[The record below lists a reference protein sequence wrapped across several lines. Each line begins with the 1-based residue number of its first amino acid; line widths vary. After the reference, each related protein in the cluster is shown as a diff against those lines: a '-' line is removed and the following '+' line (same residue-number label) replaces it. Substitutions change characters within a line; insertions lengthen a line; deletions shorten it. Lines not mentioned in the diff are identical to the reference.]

1 MAKNLVIVESPA
13 KAKTIEK
20 FLGKDF
26 KVESSFGHIADL
38 PSKELGVDVD
48 ADFKPKYV
56 VSDDKKDVVK
66 RLSKLAKNAEMVW
79 LASDEDREG
88 EAIAWHL
95 AEELN
100 LDKSK
105 TKRIVFSEITKTA
118 IQKAIKNPREI
129 DYNLVGAQQA
139 RRVLDRLVGYELS
152 PILWRKVKGGLS
164 AGRVQSVAVRLI
176 VERER
181 SVLDFNPVASYRVDA
196 DFKTNSGSRFKSK
209 LPKNIK
215 DSKAVEKFL
224 EAQKNA
230 TFKVADLTQ
239 KPAKKSPAPPFTTS
253 TLQQEAARKLY
264 FSVSKTMQIAQRL
277 YEAGHITYM
286 RTDSVNLSDQA
297 KEGARQE
304 IEKAYGDQ
312 YHKARNYK
320 GKSKGAQEA
329 HEAIRPTNFASHSIA
344 AERDQQRLYELIWK
358 RGIASQMSDA
368 KLERTNV
375 KIDSSEVK
383 EQFTANGEIVK
394 FEGFLKVYLEGHDD
408 DEEEKAGLL
417 PAMKIG
423 DSLENIFIKA
433 TERYTRPPSR
443 YTEAS
448 LVKKLEELGIG
459 RPSTYAPTIST
470 IQNRKYIE
478 KGAVEGKERQYSQY
492 LLKEANFV
500 KKELTEM
507 VGSDKGKLVPTDV
520 GMVVNDFLVNHF
532 GAIVD
537 YNFTAK
543 LEQDFDEVASGN
555 EKWPRVMDEFYKKFH
570 PVVEDVAKNAERE
583 VGERVLGKDP
593 ESGKPVSARLGR
605 FGPMVQIGSVEDEEK
620 PRFAGLK
627 PEQSLGSISYE
638 EAMELFKLPKDLGT
652 YKEEQVESNIGRF
665 GPYVR
670 YGKKFVSLDKGE
682 DPLEVTYDRAIEL
695 IKAKEKSEE
704 PIYYYLDKGVQKGV
718 GRFGPYLKWDGMFIN
733 VNKKY
738 DFDNLSEADIEE
750 LIEDK
755 LRKEREKLIHH
766 WEDEGIKLEKAR
778 WKRFNL
784 SQGKTKVELPKTTNA
799 EEMTLE
805 EAKAILEKNTKK
817 PKRKTAAKKKTG
829 AKKTAAKKT
838 GTKKTATK
846 KTAAKKTTKTKKKS

>member
-20 FLGKDF
+20 FLGKDY
-26 KVESSFGHIADL
+26 KVTSSFGHIADL

-48 ADFKPKYV
+48 NDFKPKYV
-56 VSDDKKDVVK
+56 VNADKKDVV
-66 RLSKLAKNAEMVW
+66 RKLTKMAKDSELVW

-95 AEELN
+95 ADELK
-100 LDKSK
+100 LDQAK
-105 TKRIVFSEITKTA
+105 TRRIVFSEITES
-118 IQKAIKNPREI
+118 AIKNAIKSPREI
-129 DYNLVGAQQA
+129 DYNLVNAQKA

-164 AGRVQSVAVRLI
+164 AGRVQSVSVRLI

-181 SVLDFNPVASYRVDA
+181 EIIDFNPEVFYRVDA
-196 DFKTNSGSRFKSK
+196 EFKTEKGSSFKAK
-209 LPKNIK
+209 LPKNLSSQK
-215 DSKAVEKFL
+215 EAEDFL

-230 TFKVADLTQ
+230 SFEVSDLTQ

-264 FSVSKTMQIAQRL
+264 FSVSKTMNMAQRL

-286 RTDSVNLSDQA
+286 RTDSVNLSKQA
-297 KEGARQE
+297 KQSAEDE
-304 IEKAYGDQ
+304 IKSAYGDK

-329 HEAIRPTNFASHSIA
+329 HEAIRPTNFAVHQID

-368 KLERTNV
+368 ALARTNV
-375 KIDSSEVK
+375 RISSDKDER
-383 EQFTANGEIVK
+383 EFSANGEVVK
-394 FEGFLKVYLEGHDD
+394 FDGFLKVYLEGK
-408 DEEEKAGLL
+408 DEEDEEQSGLL

-423 DSLENIFIKA
+423 ESLINQFIQA

-478 KGAVEGKERQYSQY
+478 KGNVDGTERNYVQYTFRNNDI
-492 LLKEANFV
+492 K
-500 KKELTEM
+500 TETLSEK

-520 GMVVNDFLVNHF
+520 GMVVNDFLVKHF
-532 GAIVD
+532 QGILD

-543 LEQDFDEVASGN
+543 LEQDFDEVAEGN
-555 EKWPRVMDEFYKKFH
+555 AKWTKVMKDFYIHFH
-570 PVVEDVAKNAERE
+570 PNVLDVAANADRE

-593 ESGKPVSARLGR
+593 ETGKPVSARLGK
-605 FGPMVQIGSVEDEEK
+605 FGPMVQIGSVEDDEK
-620 PRFAGLK
+620 PRFASLK
-627 PEQSLGSISYE
+627 PSQTLNSVTYE
-638 EAMELFKLPKDLGT
+638 EAMDLFKLPKQLGE
-652 YKEEQVESNIGRF
+652 YKGEEVETNIGRF

-670 YGKKFVSLDKGE
+670 FGKKFVSLDAGE
-682 DPLEVTYDRAIEL
+682 DPLDVSYDRAIEL
-695 IKAKEKSEE
+695 IKAKEKAEE
-704 PIYYYLDKGVQKGV
+704 PIYYYKDKGVQKGV

-738 DFDNLSEADIEE
+738 DFDNLTEDDIVE

-755 LRKEREKLIHH
+755 IQKEKDKLIHH
-766 WEDEGIKLEKAR
+766 WEEQGIKLEKAR
-778 WKRFNL
+778 WGRFKL
-784 SQGKTKVELPKTTNA
+784 SKGKTKVELPKTTDA
-799 EEMTLE
+799 EGMALD
-805 EAKAILEKNTKK
+805 EAEAILEKNTKK
-817 PKRKTAAKKKTG
+817 KKPAK
-829 AKKTAAKKT
+829 KKTAAKTKKT
-838 GTKKTATK
+838 TAKKKTATK
-846 KTAAKKTTKTKKKS
+846 TKKSTPKKSTANKSKSSK